1 LVGVIFWFY
10 FCVVKTIYLN
20 PSTSCVMNTNPTY
33 GNKPARPAGR
43 QLRDGYPGGQ
53 PIINWGALWYR
64 IRMGIHRIFLY
75 LHYSMQSKKEQK
87 QPADPALLEL
97 RSGFGRT
104 LRYLQ
109 IAGILAALYYVT
121 YREINLS
128 IHLRS
133 PIAAIRSGSDA
144 LLGAGEV
151 EPMSIG
157 RGVSLVGNASQSVA
171 ASGSVRLTEEMIR
184 SYVNRFSRVAW
195 VEYEKYGIP
204 PAINLAQAILESHAG
219 SHPHAR
225 QRNNHFGPVM
235 GTRTFESAW
244 ANWRAHS
251 LLLKNHYAALF
262 AHGDDLKAWAKG
274 LQSMGYSQD
283 PQYAA
288 KLLTLIQKYHL
299 NQSPM

>member
-1 LVGVIFWFY
+1 
-10 FCVVKTIYLN
+10 
-20 PSTSCVMNTNPTY
+20 MNTNHSY
-33 GNKPARPAGR
+33 DNKPARQAGR
-43 QLRDGYPGGQ
+43 HLRDGHPAGQ

-64 IRMGIHRIFLY
+64 LRMGVHRIFLY
-75 LHYSMQSKKEQK
+75 LHYSLQSKKDQ
-87 QPADPALLEL
+87 QAADPAMVEL
-97 RSGFGRT
+97 RTSFGRT
-104 LRYLQ
+104 WRYLQ
-109 IAGILAALYYVT
+109 IAGILAALYYIT

-144 LLGAGEV
+144 ILGSGEV
-151 EPMSIG
+151 EPMAIG
-157 RGVSLVGNASQSVA
+157 RGVSLVGGASQS
-171 ASGSVRLTEEMIR
+171 SESNGSVRLSEEMIR
-184 SYVNRFSRVAW
+184 AYVSRFTRVAW

-219 SHPHAR
+219 SHTNAR
-225 QRNNHFGPVM
+225 ERNNHFGSVM

-262 AHGDDLKAWAKG
+262 AHGDDVQAWAKG

>member
-1 LVGVIFWFY
+1 
-10 FCVVKTIYLN
+10 
-20 PSTSCVMNTNPTY
+20 MNTNHTY

-43 QLRDGYPGGQ
+43 QLRDGHPSGQ

-64 IRMGIHRIFLY
+64 LRMGVHRIFLY
-75 LHYSMQSKKEQK
+75 LHYSLQSKKDQ
-87 QPADPALLEL
+87 QVADPGLVEL
-97 RSGFGRT
+97 RAGFGRT

-109 IAGILAALYYVT
+109 IAGILAALYYIT

-144 LLGAGEV
+144 LLGGGEV

-157 RGVSLVGNASQSVA
+157 RGVSLVGNGSQPKA
-171 ASGSVRLTEEMIR
+171 ATGTVRLSEEVIR
-184 SYVNRFSRVAW
+184 SYVSRFSRVAW

-219 SHPHAR
+219 SHPNAR
-225 QRNNHFGPVM
+225 QRNNHFGSVM

-251 LLLKNHYAALF
+251 LLLKNHYASLF
-262 AHGDDLKAWAKG
+262 AHGDDLQAWAKG
-274 LQSMGYSQD
+274 LQASGYSQD

>member
-1 LVGVIFWFY
+1 
-10 FCVVKTIYLN
+10 
-20 PSTSCVMNTNPTY
+20 MNTNHAY
-33 GNKPARPAGR
+33 DNKPARQAGR
-43 QLRDGYPGGQ
+43 HLRDGHPAGQ

-64 IRMGIHRIFLY
+64 LRMGVHRIFLY
-75 LHYSMQSKKEQK
+75 LHYSLQSKKDQ
-87 QPADPALLEL
+87 QAADPAMVEF
-97 RSGFGRT
+97 RTSFGRT
-104 LRYLQ
+104 WRYLQ
-109 IAGILAALYYVT
+109 IAGILAALYYIT

-144 LLGAGEV
+144 ILGSGEV
-151 EPMSIG
+151 EPMAIG
-157 RGVSLVGNASQSVA
+157 RGVSLVGGASQS
-171 ASGSVRLTEEMIR
+171 SESNGSVRLSEEMIR
-184 SYVNRFSRVAW
+184 AYVSRFTRVAW

-219 SHPHAR
+219 SHTNAR
-225 QRNNHFGPVM
+225 ERNNHFGSVM

-262 AHGDDLKAWAKG
+262 AHGDDVQAWAKG